1 MVQEREGEVLPSE
14 RPTGLVPP
22 AEPSPRK
29 NEIPQRKIPSG
40 RKIKGWVGQ
49 LPSEVL
55 PGSVPLGSLQSRRF
69 EVSEA
74 AHSKSEIP
82 TGQELRT
89 ADGEF
94 PLELG
99 LMGGLR
105 PYYTSTASRLND
117 NELSSG
123 VLETSTGFSVST
135 KPQKVGH
142 ISVWL
147 RVWIF

>member
-1 MVQEREGEVLPSE
+1 MKYYHRKTHRFGSSG
-14 RPTGLVPP
+14 RAPT
-22 AEPSPRK
+22 EE

-55 PGSVPLGSLQSRRF
+55 PGSVPLGSLQSEDLRF
-69 EVSEA
+69 W
-74 AHSKSEIP
+74 KPPFQIWEIP
-82 TGQELRT
+82 TGQKSRT

-105 PYYTSTASRLND
+105 PYYTSNVLRLND
-117 NELSSG
+117 NELSSRFFG
-123 VLETSTGFSVST
+123 
-135 KPQKVGH
+135 KPVRDFRYPQSRRRSAG
-142 ISVWL
+142 ISVWF